1 MIKLEKINVVY
12 DEIVFQDASIEL
24 YENQINIIKGKSG
37 SGKTTLLSILGFLQ
51 KCRDVNYEF
60 DDKIICYE
68 NDGYFYRKYE
78 IGYVFQ
84 ENYVLKKLTVEENI
98 RFFRSL
104 SGKEHNEKYFN
115 KICKLTSIN
124 HLKKRNIDSLSG
136 GERQRV
142 AIACALIKN
151 PRLLLLDEPTSFLD
165 SKNAYLIM
173 MVLEKIV
180 EKTDTIVLLATHDQ
194 RIMKKEYVNFC
205 IDDKKIVKDKICD
218 NKINNLNENEKPDF
232 YLTQKAY
239 KKYAKI
245 TQRKNSYLN
254 CIFLTFMFML
264 FFFLV
269 GYHNYYNDYI
279 TNNFINAPL
288 EEVRVYYGK
297 NKPQPINEIY
307 KSLDLTTLNKIKQVE
322 GIKKLVPIYELQA
335 ECQLENVLVQSYSKI
350 SQEKIYKK
358 LDKQGVYISYNLS
371 KIIKNGKIMVNING
385 KDYNLTVA
393 GILSKNKQ
401 NEYSNNGEKIIYV
414 NENEIKKMI
423 SSVDNPFLYVIVFDG
438 NINLKTVKEKISKI
452 DKNLVYFCTKDI
464 NQICILND
472 QLLDGVNFL
481 MKISVLFL
489 FIIIIYDKQKF
500 MKERESEFAL
510 LYTNGM
516 NVKEFHRILFIDT
529 YSYEI
534 FSLILGNVF
543 SFFMLGILYGL
554 NCKMM
559 YTIAFWNLLFL
570 LIIIPIYRFLEIYN
584 FKELNF
590 KKIF

>member
-1 MIKLEKINVVY
+1 M
-12 DEIVFQDASIEL
+12 
-24 YENQINIIKGKSG
+24 
-37 SGKTTLLSILGFLQ
+37 
-51 KCRDVNYEF
+51 
-60 DDKIICYE
+60 
-68 NDGYFYRKYE
+68 
-78 IGYVFQ
+78 
-84 ENYVLKKLTVEENI
+84 
-98 RFFRSL
+98 
-104 SGKEHNEKYFN
+104 
-115 KICKLTSIN
+115 
-124 HLKKRNIDSLSG
+124 
-136 GERQRV
+136 
-142 AIACALIKN
+142 
-151 PRLLLLDEPTSFLD
+151 
-165 SKNAYLIM
+165 
-173 MVLEKIV
+173 
-180 EKTDTIVLLATHDQ
+180 
-194 RIMKKEYVNFC
+194 
-205 IDDKKIVKDKICD
+205 
-218 NKINNLNENEKPDF
+218 
-232 YLTQKAY
+232 
-239 KKYAKI
+239 
-245 TQRKNSYLN
+245 
-254 CIFLTFMFML
+254 
-264 FFFLV
+264 
-269 GYHNYYNDYI
+269 
-279 TNNFINAPL
+279 
-288 EEVRVYYGK
+288 
-297 NKPQPINEIY
+297 
-307 KSLDLTTLNKIKQVE
+307 
-322 GIKKLVPIYELQA
+322 
-335 ECQLENVLVQSYSKI
+335 
-350 SQEKIYKK
+350 
-358 LDKQGVYISYNLS
+358 YISYNLS

-584 FKELNF
+584 FKKLNF